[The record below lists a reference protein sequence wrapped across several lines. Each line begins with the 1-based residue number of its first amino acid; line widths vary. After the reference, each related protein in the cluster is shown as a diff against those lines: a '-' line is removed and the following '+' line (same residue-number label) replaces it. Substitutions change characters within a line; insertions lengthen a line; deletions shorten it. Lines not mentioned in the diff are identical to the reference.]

1 MKRVFVLLIA
11 GTMVSG
17 IAAYVATQGVEA
29 KETAAPTPAS
39 PQAR

>member
-11 GTMVSG
+11 GTLVSG

-29 KETAAPTPAS
+29 KETPPTAPSA
-39 PQAR
+39 QAR